1 MDIWAPGVSV
11 LSTYNNGGTATMSG
25 TSMAS
30 PHVAGAA
37 GLYLTKN
44 ATVSPTT
51 AEGVLKTNVLSP
63 GTSSKDGRAIKVVY
77 EGRY

>member
-1 MDIWAPGVSV
+1 
-11 LSTYNNGGTATMSG
+11 
-25 TSMAS
+25 MAS

-37 GLYLTKN
+37 GLYLAKN
-44 ATVSPTT
+44 ATVSPAT